1 VDART
6 IQQLAQNEDVF
17 RQINENVDVVALS
30 HGRDHHRYEFF
41 CECSDLTCVG
51 RLSLTLEE
59 YSFARADPK
68 RFVVLKGHDV
78 GGEVDH
84 VVADDRDHVF
94 VEKDG
99 AAGRVAVELDERA
112 SDLGD

>member
-1 VDART
+1 M
-6 IQQLAQNEDVF
+6 QQLAQNEEVF
-17 RQINENVDVVALS
+17 RRINEKVDVVALS

-41 CECSDLTCVG
+41 CECSDLASIE
-51 RLSLTLEE
+51 RLSWTLEE

-68 RFVVLKGHDV
+68 RFVVLKGHDL
-78 GGEVDH
+78 GGELDH
-84 VVADDRDHVF
+84 MVAEDRDHVF

-112 SDLGD
+112 SDPGD